1 MFVRANDCVYVYGDN
16 ITVAQCIVMCKEEW
30 MRTGI
35 TFCCCGFM
43 TVISLTFISGRSNL
57 LLLLYWI
64 KLKTDTAEYFILSL
78 DGGTF

>member
-1 MFVRANDCVYVYGDN
+1 MHCNVEGGMDENRYQVLLLRLYN
-16 ITVAQCIVMCKEEW
+16 
-30 MRTGI
+30 
-35 TFCCCGFM
+35 
-43 TVISLTFISGRSNL
+43 VISLTFISGRSNL